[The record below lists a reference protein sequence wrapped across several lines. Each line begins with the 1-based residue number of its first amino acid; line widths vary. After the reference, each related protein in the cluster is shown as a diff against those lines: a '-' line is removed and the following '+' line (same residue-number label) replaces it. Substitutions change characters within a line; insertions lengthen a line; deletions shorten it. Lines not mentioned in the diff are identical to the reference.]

1 MNVYMCAY
9 KANLI
14 YIHIYIYIY
23 IYIFIEKRANLIVVL
38 RLPNIH
44 MTRSK

>member
-14 YIHIYIYIY
+14 YIH

>member
-9 KANLI
+9 KANL
-14 YIHIYIYIY
+14 IHIYIYIY

>member
-14 YIHIYIYIY
+14 HIYIY

>member
-14 YIHIYIYIY
+14 YIHIYIY